1 MSIHISTPPTHNPQE
16 HIDCATLKSKRAYT
30 CVFHPTKE
38 AFCVCAKCGALLCKH
53 CYLDAGGRRYCES
66 CLLQDNA
73 LRETLE
79 RELIRETR
87 AKAMPPLT
95 LEAPQTWKQI
105 PGALLNMLKDSVIFF
120 RSAYKTP
127 FRLSFLPAFLA
138 LLPNAIVIYVLKIHD
153 IVARLAQT
161 PQIDPTLAQTMT
173 DVVSQAS
180 SSTLI
185 LTAIIATILKI
196 LLFDFSLFICTRICT
211 ASKLTWAQISSTM
224 HFCLLPLIITPFA
237 AYFEVSFV
245 GFLALAL
252 VIIQTSTAIRSA
264 TSCSIFQ
271 GFFTMLG
278 FIVLTTLL
286 NLFAV

>member
-1 MSIHISTPPTHNPQE
+1 METNP
-16 HIDCATLKSKRAYT
+16 
-30 CVFHPTKE
+30 
-38 AFCVCAKCGALLCKH
+38 
-53 CYLDAGGRRYCES
+53 RR
-66 CLLQDNA
+66 
-73 LRETLE
+73 
-79 RELIRETR
+79 
-87 AKAMPPLT
+87 
-95 LEAPQTWKQI
+95 APQYAQRQRH
-105 PGALLNMLKDSVIFF
+105 LF
-120 RSAYKTP
+120 
-127 FRLSFLPAFLA
+127 SFGIQYPFLA
-138 LLPNAIVIYVLKIHD
+138 LIPAGFFSPAPKRHRHLC
-153 IVARLAQT
+153 
-161 PQIDPTLAQTMT
+161 PQNPRHRCTAGTNP
-173 DVVSQAS
+173 
-180 SSTLI
+180 STLI